1 MYTWPSLLV
10 MIIFSLG
17 MTLLSIMLGVE
28 SPGSVCVSSS
38 SAPLPAISFSPL
50 PAR

>member
-17 MTLLSIMLGVE
+17 MTLLAIMLGVE
-28 SPGSVCVSSS
+28 STWVRLCIFFI
-38 SAPLPAISFSPL
+38 SAFACDLFFSIT
-50 PAR
+50 R

>member
-28 SPGSVCVSSS
+28 SPWVRLCIFFI
-38 SAPLPAISFSPL
+38 SAFACDLFFSIT
-50 PAR
+50 R